1 MGLPRSHSAHLLA
14 ALLVSASHS
23 AGAGSLEVKAPELD
37 TSEKS
42 TGVAYE
48 IKTGLP
54 VGADPAQQP
63 FEFNKGYTFA
73 DGFKAG
79 IKAGF
84 DSPMGEDMRLKDASL
99 ETRLAL
105 GRLGPSISWGWF
117 NGLDMRVESGDTNTV
132 TTGPLVKFGSD
143 KLALTLNPKLEQTLG
158 AKHDGGVAFGYAA
171 GLKSE
176 ITRGISFG
184 IEAFGSHAATDPA
197 TDAAA
202 QAQRMSQSLYV
213 GIGLT
218 PMPKGGA
225 QPSQFSLELGALA
238 NMTETSPDLTGR
250 IKAAVRW

>member
-1 MGLPRSHSAHLLA
+1 MRLPRSYSALLLA
-14 ALLVSASHS
+14 ALLASASQS
-23 AGAGSLEVKAPELD
+23 AVAGSLEVKAPELD
-37 TSEKS
+37 ASEKS

-54 VGADPAQQP
+54 VGADPSQRP
-63 FEFNKGYTFA
+63 FEINKGYTFA
-73 DGFKAG
+73 DGLKAG

-84 DSPMGEDMRLKDASL
+84 DSPMGDDMRLTEASL

-117 NGLDMRVESGDTNTV
+117 SGLDMRVQSTEINTV
-132 TTGPLVKFGSD
+132 ATGPLVKFGSD
-143 KLALTLNPKLEQTLG
+143 KLALTLNPKVEQTLG
-158 AKHDGGVAFGYAA
+158 AKHEGGVAFGYAA
-171 GLKSE
+171 GLKSDVA
-176 ITRGISFG
+176 RGVSFG
-184 IEAFGSHAATDPA
+184 IEAFGSQAPTEI
-197 TDAAA
+197 DAAA

-218 PMPKGGA
+218 PMQKDGA

-238 NMTETSPDLTGR
+238 NMTEASPDLTGR